1 MRKKLATRA
10 ALAAVALTLSA
21 AGPLAGTAHAYHCY
35 SDVIG
40 DCSVVQHMLEDL
52 NYKQLICTVLEK
64 ATLGIHDC

>member
-1 MRKKLATRA
+1 MKRFRRLTVVT
-10 ALAAVALTLSA
+10 ALGASLLTAS
-21 AGPLAGTAHAYHCY
+21 PLAGAARAYHCY

-52 NYKQLICTVLEK
+52 NYKQVICTVLET